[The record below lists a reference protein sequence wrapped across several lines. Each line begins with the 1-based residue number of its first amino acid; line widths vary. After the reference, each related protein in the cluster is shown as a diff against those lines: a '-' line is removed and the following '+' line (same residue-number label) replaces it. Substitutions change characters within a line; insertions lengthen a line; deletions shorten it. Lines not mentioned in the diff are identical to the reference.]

1 MKKVYVD
8 TSDFAEATRE
18 KLNDNVTIAY
28 DIDGAIVGI
37 EVTDPV
43 GLDID
48 DELVVDYTTQDYED
62 FEFDPNE
69 TDGVWGIA

>member
-8 TSDFAEATRE
+8 TSDIAEARRE

-28 DIDGAIVGI
+28 DIGGAIVGI

-69 TDGVWGIA
+69 TNGTWGIA